1 MTSDPDRLPLLPEL
15 DSAGLSLPLSLSWR
29 DPTLNSFPEPSDS
42 VTPDTEDEVKLM
54 LEKSDSPSSGGR
66 ARLSF
71 LLAALRAHQHCKFS
85 LLIVCLGPGSTFQ
98 RSGFLSLARSRDR
111 IPFRCFSAEFPL
123 TASRSNGASSTLAV
137 EVGWAMTGLC
147 EASEVAAVVEPRS
160 KSKLKLKSESGLR
173 LSDASAGR
181 GISKP
186 KLKPWSE
193 RDEEIGGS
201 DLGVVAPGRAGS

>member
-1 MTSDPDRLPLLPEL
+1 M
-15 DSAGLSLPLSLSWR
+15 
-29 DPTLNSFPEPSDS
+29 
-42 VTPDTEDEVKLM
+42 EDEVKLM
-54 LEKSDSPSSGGR
+54 LEKSDSSSSGGR

-85 LLIVCLGPGSTFQ
+85 LLIVCLGPGSKFQ

-111 IPFRCFSAEFPL
+111 IPFRCFTAEFSSS
-123 TASRSNGASSTLAV
+123 ASRLDGASSTLAV
-137 EVGWAMTGLC
+137 EGDWARTGLC
-147 EASEVAAVVEPRS
+147 NASEVRAEMELRS
-160 KSKLKLKSESGLR
+160 NSKLRLESALR

-193 RDEEIGGS
+193 EDGEIGVS
-201 DLGVVAPGRAGS
+201 HIGVVAPGGAES